1 MNSIVLALSL
11 LIAGVFT
18 AAEPAESRA
27 TNTAAAKPYKLDAGP
42 FKVGTAE
49 LTLRDEARGKDLP
62 LLVRFPQREHADAAR
77 SPLVVFS
84 HGMGGSS
91 DAFSTLSAH
100 WASHGYVVIHP
111 THADSVKL
119 RRANGENVT
128 AQSFLAA
135 GTRQVDPVG
144 RVKDITLIL
153 DRLDEIE
160 SNVAALKDARGA
172 GRIDRER
179 ICMAGHSAGAFTTQ
193 MIAGVKMGGRL
204 AARREARFAD
214 PRVRCFMPISPQG
227 VGKAG
232 MNESSW
238 EAVTLPMLAVT
249 GSEDTTPVSNE
260 TPESRRH
267 CFDFSAPLGNKHLLW
282 IEGAR
287 HSSFGGKTGDPAEL
301 RAAVDLSMTCATTA
315 FLDAYLRAD
324 AGAKS
329 WLDAPESVAALT
341 GGVATLR
348 SK

>member
-1 MNSIVLALSL
+1 MNSIFLALAL
-11 LIAGVFT
+11 LIAGAFA
-18 AAEPAESRA
+18 AAEPAEPQAS
-27 TNTAAAKPYKLDAGP
+27 NTAAAKPYKLDAGP
-42 FKVGTAE
+42 LKVGTAE
-49 LTLRDEARGKDLP
+49 LTLRDEARGKSLP
-62 LLVRFPQREHADAAR
+62 VLVRFPQREHADAPR
-77 SPLVVFS
+77 SPLIVFS

-91 DAFSTLSAH
+91 DAFSNLSAH
-100 WASHGYVVIHP
+100 WASHGYFVIHP
-111 THADSVKL
+111 THDDSVKL
-119 RRANGENVT
+119 RRVNGENVT

-204 AARREARFAD
+204 AARRDARFAD

-267 CFDFSAPLGNKHLLW
+267 CFDYSAPLGNKHLLW
-282 IEGAR
+282 IEGAK

-324 AGAKS
+324 ADAKAR
-329 WLDAPESVAALT
+329 LDAPESVAGLT